1 MSSEK
6 TYFSPIEKLALYGHG
21 GEDVSI
27 ISALLQDSVLLKKN
41 IKWNKKRNR
50 FSLLVNR
57 FRWELMQDNISET
70 LPYKRVQTMLLFN
83 GVIAVYSQNLQR
95 ALNNEILSLL
105 SLNLTSNENFDEIK
119 LSFSG
124 NTSIKLKI
132 EFIEVL
138 VKDLDTSDFHGKST
152 VPTHDN

>member
-6 TYFSPIEKLALYGHG
+6 KYFSPIEKLALYGHG

-57 FRWELMQDNISET
+57 FRWELMQDNINET
-70 LPYKRVQTMLLFN
+70 LPFKRAQTMLLFN

-105 SLNLTSNENFDEIK
+105 SLNLNSNENFDEIK